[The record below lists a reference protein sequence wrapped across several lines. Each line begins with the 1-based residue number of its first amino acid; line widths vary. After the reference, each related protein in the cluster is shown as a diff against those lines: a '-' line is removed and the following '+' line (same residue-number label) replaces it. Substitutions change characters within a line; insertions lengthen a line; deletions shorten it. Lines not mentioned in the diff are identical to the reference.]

1 MNRHFSFPSPKA
13 KYALHRLFGGAA
25 VLLLVTLSML
35 AADPLAGYKSAA
47 TGTAGARVARFAV
60 AAQKEAGQEENLTL
74 NPANITQEYK
84 FSVSNKTAQGINE
97 TATAYDVVVT
107 FETPLEGVTLTLRN
121 GRTICNCT
129 RSADG
134 KVCTFSNA
142 GTFQAGVAEEHQ
154 LTLHFTMASNA
165 SGGTWEN
172 ITVDV
177 LAAQID

>member
-60 AAQKEAGQEENLTL
+60 AAQKAAGQEEDLTL
-74 NPANITQEYK
+74 NPANTTQEYK
-84 FSVSNKTAQGINE
+84 FSVSNETDQGINE

-107 FETPLEGVTLTLRN
+107 FETPLEGVTLTLQN
-121 GRTICNCT
+121 GETTCYCT
-129 RSADG
+129 RSEGG
-134 KVCTFSNA
+134 KVRTFSNA
-142 GTFQAGVAEEHQ
+142 GTFRAGVAETHT
-154 LTLHFTMASNA
+154 LTLRFTMAPNA
-165 SGGTWEN
+165 SGGTWDH
-172 ITVDV
+172 ITIDV